1 MACSFHIITCR
12 GQLFFSHGFPPLSPD
27 PVTKAIDKERR
38 KMFSSDTFFEA
49 DYYMTLC
56 WLPPAENKGMLKD
69 IIIEGREKKEI
80 QAEDFPAA
88 VPESSPDGP
97 ALLECVFF
105 CS

>member
-1 MACSFHIITCR
+1 
-12 GQLFFSHGFPPLSPD
+12 
-27 PVTKAIDKERR
+27 
-38 KMFSSDTFFEA
+38 MFSSGTFFES

-69 IIIEGREKKEI
+69 IIIEGHEKKEI

>member
-1 MACSFHIITCR
+1 
-12 GQLFFSHGFPPLSPD
+12 
-27 PVTKAIDKERR
+27 
-38 KMFSSDTFFEA
+38 
-49 DYYMTLC
+49 
-56 WLPPAENKGMLKD
+56 MLKD

-88 VPESSPDGP
+88 VSESSPDGP

>member
-1 MACSFHIITCR
+1 
-12 GQLFFSHGFPPLSPD
+12 
-27 PVTKAIDKERR
+27 
-38 KMFSSDTFFEA
+38 
-49 DYYMTLC
+49 
-56 WLPPAENKGMLKD
+56 MLKD

-97 ALLECVFF
+97 ALLEYVFF